1 MIIQIQYIS
10 FREGMLKALKRNQII
25 IFAIALMLITAGYLN
40 YSMNVEQT
48 AETSATAEQDQ
59 YAGIGDARLV
69 SNNNVVEGN
78 SNNTIVN
85 NNETGKHNTVTN
97 GSGTNNTVT
106 GENNANNVTNLQS
119 NKIENETKETSSTS
133 SEELSTYFAES
144 KLERDKMYSE
154 MLESYQSI
162 LANSGVSSDQKS
174 TSQTEISN
182 INKQK
187 NAIMIAENLIKNKG
201 FKDVVIFMNNGSVS
215 CVVRDD
221 KLEEAEIAQIQSIIQ
236 RELGVNVENIHISS
250 K

>member
-48 AETSATAEQDQ
+48 AETSATAEQ

-69 SNNNVVEGN
+69 SNNNVIEGN
-78 SNNTIVN
+78 SDNSTVS
-85 NNETGKHNTVTN
+85 NNEI
-97 GSGTNNTVT
+97 SGGNTVT
-106 GENNANNVTNLQS
+106 GGNSITNSTVNKVTSENNTSNTQS
-119 NKIENETKETSSTS
+119 NKSENETKETSSTS
-133 SEELSTYFAES
+133 NEDFSAYFTES
-144 KLERDKMYSE
+144 RLERDKMYSE

-162 LANSGVSSDQKS
+162 LANSGVSSDQKN